1 MQLLN
6 VNGTTA
12 IELDDSPFFQ
22 GQEALMISA
31 AALTLQGSNDGSTGW
46 TTIGAVTVAGV
57 IQKVSL
63 DYPYIRVSTA
73 GLIQLFNN

>member
-6 VNGTTA
+6 VSGTTA
-12 IELDDSPFFQ
+12 VPIGTSPFFE
-22 GQEALMISA
+22 GQEVLMISA
-31 AALTLQGSNDGSTGW
+31 AALTLQGSDDGSTGW

-57 IQKVSL
+57 IQQVTL
-63 DYPYIRVSTA
+63 NYPFIRVSTA

>member
-12 IELDDSPFFQ
+12 VETGTSPFFQ
-22 GQEALMISA
+22 GQDVLMLSA
-31 AALTLQGSNDGSTGW
+31 AALQLQGSNDGTTGW
-46 TTIGAVTVAGV
+46 TNIGAATVAGV

-63 DYPYIRVSTA
+63 DYPFIRVSTA